1 MRQNENLSQAISL
14 VTNGHLFLEVSWSPC
29 ANQHLLHVCKV
40 KTHNGTN
47 LTWWDPE
54 RSSEALYA
62 IVVYYTARAKQLCQ
76 IFCRSSTSLTPV
88 TQDHL
93 YSINPIQAQEISC
106 NATQFEKFNFIKHA
120 VVSRYFPP
128 AERKAKNKIIKGSRK
143 SLNKSR
149 IRSHGFVLLT
159 ISR

>member
-1 MRQNENLSQAISL
+1 MQSCQIISHPQL
-14 VTNGHLFLEVSWSPC
+14 CSKFQGKMVITEKAEDYQRFLLLWDSP
-29 ANQHLLHVCKV
+29 
-40 KTHNGTN
+40 
-47 LTWWDPE
+47 
-54 RSSEALYA
+54 EALYA

-149 IRSHGFVLLT
+149 IRSHGFVSLT
-159 ISR
+159 ISRWEMWVCDL